1 MRICIVLY
9 AFHAYISVICNAP
22 VDSLADHHSAGGGM
36 ESLQILR
43 LGCITFINEQWAG
56 AFY

>member
-1 MRICIVLY
+1 MLY
-9 AFHAYISVICNAP
+9 AFHAHISVICNAP

-43 LGCITFINEQWAG
+43 LGCITFINE
-56 AFY
+56 